1 MTSMMHSLVP
11 LLFWPYTAT
20 RNIISDCYN
29 TAMDTKGSDNTKD
42 LLNEVLA
49 AADVL
54 AEIVPDLVVHEEEV
68 AKDMDE
74 LLEEAGQ
81 TLEKLAE

>member
-1 MTSMMHSLVP
+1 
-11 LLFWPYTAT
+11 
-20 RNIISDCYN
+20 
-29 TAMDTKGSDNTKD
+29 MDTKGSDNTKD

>member
-1 MTSMMHSLVP
+1 
-11 LLFWPYTAT
+11 
-20 RNIISDCYN
+20 
-29 TAMDTKGSDNTKD
+29 MDTKGSDNPKD

-49 AADVL
+49 AADAL
-54 AEIVPDLVVHEEEV
+54 AEIVSEPLIQVEEE